1 MNTLTTIYLVILF
14 FMIITVACYFIWEE
28 GKRNAKNAADYDKFY
43 SQIYVII
50 ETHEVCEMNYKW
62 IMRLLTRLGKMK
74 YRNKEKTS
82 VLTMRFFRK
91 YQDIAKKR
99 AEENS

>member
-14 FMIITVACYFIWEE
+14 FMTICVILWLIWEN
-28 GKRNAKNAADYDKFY
+28 GKINAKNAADYDKFY

-50 ETHEVCEMNYKW
+50 ETHEVCEMNYKY

-99 AEENS
+99 VKENS